1 MNRIALTIMALLL
14 AGIAPAGAVGE
25 AGTIEVCRK
34 PGVASITDGKPID
47 LPAGSIF
54 ADLSDDRDRNPN
66 GDTYRPVRLRLLQ
79 PLEIGASARCGSGRA
94 EVYANPNAFNVA
106 PGEHR
111 AYGLSGHFAG
121 MFPEVVIHVVGNF
134 R

>member
-1 MNRIALTIMALLL
+1 MNRTTLTVMALLL
-14 AGIAPAGAVGE
+14 AGIASAGAVGE
-25 AGTIEVCRK
+25 AGTIEACRK

-54 ADLSDDRDRNPN
+54 ADLSDERDRNPN

-79 PLEIGASARCGSGRA
+79 PLEIAASARCGSGRA
-94 EVYANPNAFNVA
+94 EISTNPKAFSVG

-121 MFPEVVIHVVGNF
+121 PIPDVVVHVMGNF
-134 R
+134 Q

>member
-1 MNRIALTIMALLL
+1 MHRTASTVMALLL
-14 AGIAPAGAVGE
+14 AGIAPARAAGE
-25 AGTIEVCRK
+25 AGTIEACRK
-34 PGVASITDGKPID
+34 PGVATISDGKPID

-54 ADLSDDRDRNPN
+54 ADVSDDRDRNPN

-79 PLEIGASARCGSGRA
+79 PLEIAASARCGSGRA
-94 EVYANPNAFNVA
+94 EIYSNPGGFSVG

-111 AYGLSGHFAG
+111 AYGPSGHFSG
-121 MFPEVVIHVVGNF
+121 TMPEVVIHAVGNF

>member
-1 MNRIALTIMALLL
+1 MKSTAWTVMALLL
-14 AGIAPAGAVGE
+14 WGIAPALAADG
-25 AGTIEVCRK
+25 AGTIEACRK
-34 PGVASITDGKPID
+34 PGVVSVTDGKPIN
-47 LPAGSIF
+47 LPAGSSF
-54 ADLSDDRDRNPN
+54 ADVADVRDRNPN

-79 PLEIGASARCGSGRA
+79 ALEIGAAARCGSARA
-94 EVYANPNAFNVA
+94 VISLNPNALKVG

-121 MFPEVVIHVVGNF
+121 PIPEVVAYAVDDF

>member
-1 MNRIALTIMALLL
+1 MKSTAWTVVALMLW
-14 AGIAPAGAVGE
+14 GIAPALAAGG
-25 AGTIEVCRK
+25 AGTIEACRK
-34 PGVASITDGKPID
+34 PGVVSITDGKPIN
-47 LPAGSIF
+47 LPAGSSF
-54 ADLSDDRDRNPN
+54 ADVADIRDRNPN

-79 PLEIGASARCGSGRA
+79 ALEIGAAARCGSARA
-94 EVYANPNAFNVA
+94 EISANPNSFRIG

-121 MFPEVVIHVVGNF
+121 SMPELLAHVVDDF